1 MKMYV
6 RKEII
11 QIMNTPSDFVA
22 LYEQEN
28 GENFADPVVAFAIV
42 EEEGQDDDIR
52 YVEGM
57 ILDEETGTLERVSS
71 ASNFVGMKRK

>member
-6 RKEII
+6 KKEII
-11 QIMNTPSDFVA
+11 QIMNAPDNFEA

-57 ILDEETGTLERVSS
+57 ILDEETGTLELVSS
-71 ASNFVGMKRK
+71 AENFVGMKRK